1 MGPRDQRRHLG
12 AADRVAISYRQIC
25 IAYPTGGGSYTVSK
39 KNIGRTVSLIAASA
53 LLIDYVMTVAVS
65 TSSAVEQI
73 TSAFPVL
80 YDERV
85 LIGVFAIGL
94 ITIGN
99 LRGLREAGNI
109 FAIPTYLFI
118 GSALLMIAVG
128 VFRIVVLGEGAE
140 YAPTLGRPGHEH
152 ASSR

>member
-1 MGPRDQRRHLG
+1 M
-12 AADRVAISYRQIC
+12 
-25 IAYPTGGGSYTVSK
+25 
-39 KNIGRTVSLIAASA
+39 SLIAASA

-65 TSSAVEQI
+65 TSSAIEQV

-85 LIGVFAIGL
+85 ILGVGAIAL

-109 FAIPTYLFI
+109 FAAPTYLFVF
-118 GSALLMIAVG
+118 SALLMIAIG
-128 VFRIVVLGEGAE
+128 TFRIVVLGEGVDAS
-140 YAPTLGRPGHEH
+140 GRRSGGQRGRVPRR
-152 ASSR
+152 SSSSSARSRRAQSP